1 MHPDGSMLQVSFRC
15 PPVVPFL
22 TGNSGILLLDAPEF
36 SSSITSE
43 ASSRALSDET
53 ASILESA
60 SKMTLRFSDALV
72 SKVSDL
78 ISPFLPFLIYKVTSL
93 RLKISFR
100 HGSDAVDKHNTE
112 EMRLALKHL
121 GSRWLAAGMCTQT
134 KSSRNPF

>member
-1 MHPDGSMLQVSFRC
+1 MLQVSSHCQLSVRL
-15 PPVVPFL
+15 L
-22 TGNSGILLLDAPEF
+22 TSNSGILLLDAPEF

-60 SKMTLRFSDALV
+60 SDMTLRFSDALV
-72 SKVSDL
+72 TKVRDL

-93 RLKISFR
+93 RLKISSR
-100 HGSDAVDKHNTE
+100 HGSEAVDKQNTE

-121 GSRWLAAGMCTQT
+121 GSRWLAAGMCTLT
-134 KSSRNPF
+134 